1 MSLNRWIVLK
11 GILKE
16 QDKDSFDRINR
27 IDRIMIFQRQAG
39 CLPLISSAPGG
50 DLFFPQPST
59 LNLQPGQRPPHLG
72 QWGQR
77 KSYKSFFNRPLPMVA

>member
-1 MSLNRWIVLK
+1 MSLNRLIVLK

-39 CLPLISSAPGG
+39 CLPLISSAPAGIFSS
-50 DLFFPQPST
+50 LNHPPST
-59 LNLQPGQRPPHLG
+59 STFSPARGLHT
-72 QWGQR
+72 
-77 KSYKSFFNRPLPMVA
+77 